1 MEHDDRER
9 AANLRRLRKPKPQ
22 PDQHPQLSLLDQP
35 GPLAQFQDLALALA
49 TAVQNLLDILPL
61 TDASTETIAAI
72 GDIRNTL
79 ALDVARF
86 VELRAD
92 AALSQALRNIRHHLG
107 LT

>member
-1 MEHDDRER
+1 MEHDDRTR

-22 PDQHPQLSLLDQP
+22 TPPSTQLDFFSKP

-49 TAVQNLLDILPL
+49 TALQNLLDILPL
-61 TDASTETIAAI
+61 TDASPETIAAI
-72 GDIRNTL
+72 GDIRDTL
-79 ALDVARF
+79 ARDVARF